1 MLRAVPE
8 KVRRNGDILFLGM
21 RNLGFLLSGAPVIL
35 ALAPLLSAAGY
46 QAGVATIVITPKDPI
61 SLSGYASRNHPSE
74 GVALD
79 LKAKALVI
87 QDQSGQ
93 RTVIVTTDLI
103 GLPRAIADPVA
114 ARIEKTYN
122 IERAHILLNS
132 SHTHTGPLLAHNLS
146 LMFDL
151 DAHDREVVDLYSQHL
166 ADDLVTLVGT
176 AVGNLAPANLWFGN
190 GQARFA
196 MNRREPTP
204 TGIKLGVNPE
214 GPTDPDVPVLKVT
227 GADGSLRAILFGY
240 ACHNTTLTGE
250 FYKISGDYAGF
261 AQRDIEKARPSA
273 TAMFLMLCG
282 GDQNPEPRGTLEL
295 AQQHG
300 AALAADVMAVLAGKM
315 QPVHGPVRAASQ
327 VVDLDFAS
335 HTRETFESRLQDSN
349 PVRVRHAKAMLK
361 TYDEGQPIRHYSY
374 PVEAI
379 AFGKDLTVLALGG
392 EVVVDY
398 ALRVKKEYGSK
409 GIIVAAYS
417 NDVMS
422 YIPTRRVLKEGG
434 YEADQSMLYYGQPG
448 PYAED
453 VEDRI
458 FDTIRKVMVRVN
470 RKPAS

>member
-1 MLRAVPE
+1 
-8 KVRRNGDILFLGM
+8 M
-21 RNLGFLLSGAPVIL
+21 RNLGFPLSSVTVIL

-46 QAGVATIVITPKDPI
+46 QAGVATIVITPKEPI
-61 SLSGYASRNHPSE
+61 YLAGYGSRNHPSE
-74 GVALD
+74 GVTLD
-79 LKAKALVI
+79 LRAKALVI

-103 GLPRAIADPVA
+103 GLPRSIADPVA
-114 ARIEKTYN
+114 ARIEKSYG

-132 SHTHTGPLLAHNLS
+132 SHTHTGPLLANNLT

-151 DAHDREVVDLYSQHL
+151 DAHDREVVERYSARL

-190 GQARFA
+190 GQAHFA
-196 MNRREPTP
+196 VNRRELTP
-204 TGIKLGVNPE
+204 AGMKIGVNPE

-227 GADGSLRAILFGY
+227 GPDGSLRVVLFGY

-250 FYKISGDYAGF
+250 FYKIAGDYAGF

-282 GDQNPEPRGTLEL
+282 GDQNPNPRSTLEL

-300 AALAADVMAVLAGKM
+300 ATLAAEVMTVLAGKM
-315 QPVHGPVRAASQ
+315 QPVRGPVRATFQ
-327 VVDLDFAS
+327 VVDLDFAP
-335 HTRETFESRLQDSN
+335 HTRETFESRLQDSD
-349 PVRVRHAKAMLK
+349 PVRVRHAKAMLH
-361 TYDEGQPIRHYSY
+361 TYDEGQPIRHYPY

-448 PYAED
+448 PYADD

-458 FDTIRKVMVRVN
+458 FDTIRKVMAGVN